1 MQKHVFEC
9 LGSRIEL
16 WTHPEA
22 DHPASTDVLRA
33 RSVDEISRSVPA
45 GHGNSVFFAAILNAS
60 VYAFESFPPNHALLE
75 LNIAVNGLDDGII
88 ASHHGIGEITDTATL
103 HPGQPDNFGTTRLSS
118 ALARYRS
125 EAFTASPFPLLS
137 A

>member
-1 MQKHVFEC
+1 MKYREVF
-9 LGSRIEL
+9 LPGTAFI
-16 WTHPEA
+16 
-22 DHPASTDVLRA
+22 DVGA
-33 RSVDEISRSVPA
+33 NI
-45 GHGNSVFFAAILNAS
+45 GNHSVFFAAILNAS
-60 VYAFESFPPNHALLE
+60 VYAFEPFPPNHALLE
-75 LNIAVNGLDDGII
+75 LNIAANGLDDGII
-88 ASHHGIGEITDTATL
+88 ASHHGIGEITGTATL